1 MKTVLLNVEN
11 LKKYFP
17 ILGGIFGKVIGYV
30 KAVDDISFSIY
41 EGETFALVGESGSG
55 KTTVGKIIVGI
66 YKPDSGKI
74 IFNGYD
80 LFNTNKK
87 FLKKIKM
94 NISMVFQDPASSLN
108 PRKRV
113 IDIVMTPLNIYKI
126 GSKQDRIKRVRELIN
141 LVELTD
147 EYLYK
152 YPYSLSGGQKQRV
165 AIARALALNPRFIVL
180 DEPTSAL
187 DVSVQAKILKLLIRL
202 QKMYKLTYMLI
213 THDLSIVRNVADRV
227 AVMYLG
233 NIVEIASTEEL
244 FHNPLH
250 PYTRALL
257 SSIPVITNEEAELLP
272 EKVELKGEIPSPVDV
287 PSGCPFHPRCY
298 ARIDICD
305 KNKPALKELRKEH
318 FVACHLF

>member
-66 YKPDSGKI
+66 YKPDSGKV

>member
-298 ARIDICD
+298 ARTDICD